1 MLERT
6 RASIESSRIISRNGY
21 PYLINPLMDGIP
33 RMDPEILAEV
43 TDRIMEISDLDC
55 DLILAPEAMAIPL
68 ATAVSL
74 KTHIP
79 YCVIRKRPYG
89 CEGEIPIE
97 EVTGYSRNRMY
108 INDISPGEK
117 VVIIDDVISTGG
129 TLKSIV
135 EAVRQRGCV
144 ITDVIVAVNKSKD
157 LESVSDMVGI
167 RVKAVIDIHIENG
180 KAVCTH

>member
-33 RMDPEILAEV
+33 RMDPEILTEV

-167 RVKAVIDIHIENG
+167 RVKAVIDVHIENG

>member
-74 KTHIP
+74 RAHIP
-79 YCVIRKRPYG
+79 Y
-89 CEGEIPIE
+89 
-97 EVTGYSRNRMY
+97 
-108 INDISPGEK
+108 
-117 VVIIDDVISTGG
+117 
-129 TLKSIV
+129 
-135 EAVRQRGCV
+135 
-144 ITDVIVAVNKSKD
+144 
-157 LESVSDMVGI
+157 
-167 RVKAVIDIHIENG
+167 
-180 KAVCTH
+180 